1 MSRPRIEVTANAKR
15 SMVAKYNKGAGLVAL
30 AEEFELSVPVVRRV
44 LAEAGVTI
52 RGRGRPALATA

>member
-1 MSRPRIEVTANAKR
+1 
-15 SMVAKYNKGAGLVAL
+15 
-30 AEEFELSVPVVRRV
+30 RV